1 VQGRIIRTVRETL
14 GLTQQGFA
22 NQLEVSQATVSRWE
36 SGQSAPDAAS
46 RRRIHALTGRSTN
59 SADAALTRM
68 VRLSP
73 SMMALF
79 DLNMRILAMSERA
92 AEAHSVVPD
101 EVVGLDCRP
110 LFTEDLAEA
119 YEAAVNSGFFAGN
132 VLGIDIACAIRG
144 LKGQPF
150 YVVAN
155 WHLVYRPSNGD
166 PLLLW
171 NGEHVDYAT
180 FVRARANGPAA
191 RIVTVDDWMTSA
203 A

>member
-1 VQGRIIRTVRETL
+1 MKGRIIRTVRETL
-14 GLTQQGFA
+14 GLTQQAFA
-22 NQLEVSQATVSRWE
+22 DQLEVSQATVSRWE
-36 SGQSAPDAAS
+36 SGQSAPDSAS
-46 RRRIHALTGRSTN
+46 RRRIHALTGRSTS

-79 DLNMRILAMSERA
+79 DLNMRILAVSERA
-92 AEAHSVVPD
+92 AQANSMTPD
-101 EVVGLDCRP
+101 EAVGIEYRA
-110 LFTEDLAEA
+110 LFTDDLAEA
-119 YEAAVNSGFFAGN
+119 YDAAIKSGFFAGS

-144 LKGQPF
+144 LNGQPF

-155 WHLVYRPSNGD
+155 WHLIHRPSNNE

-171 NGEHVDYAT
+171 NGDHVDYAT
-180 FVRARANGPAA
+180 FLRVRADGPAA
-191 RIVTVDDWMTSA
+191 RVVTVDDWMTSA